1 MRKNIFVTLMMTII
15 LLLAVGCKRCDNCLH
30 GGSCGANG
38 GCSCVDPWSGRNCDT
53 SCTLGYEGYN
63 CATYSKTKFFG
74 TWNCTSKDP
83 AGNSTSFTITFTD
96 NGAQPVQMYMTNFN
110 DKGYRVTCTLTGK
123 EKFDIQQQFSVG
135 GLRATVSGNAIL
147 RGGTL
152 TLYITEDGAT
162 YFGTAKLQ

>member
-1 MRKNIFVTLMMTII
+1 MQKNIFVAFLTTII
-15 LLLAVGCKRCDNCLH
+15 LLLAVGCHRCDNCLH
-30 GGSCGANG
+30 GGSCDGNG

-53 SCTLGYEGYN
+53 SCVLGLEGYN
-63 CATYSKTKFFG
+63 CATPSKVKFFG
-74 TWNCTSKDP
+74 VWNCTSKDP
-83 AGNSTSFTITFTD
+83 LGNSQSYQIKFSDTT
-96 NGAQPVQMYMTNFN
+96 NAVKMVMQNFN
-110 DKGYRVTCTLTGK
+110 NKGYKVVCTLTGK
-123 EKFDIQQQFSVG
+123 EKFDVQEQFSTG